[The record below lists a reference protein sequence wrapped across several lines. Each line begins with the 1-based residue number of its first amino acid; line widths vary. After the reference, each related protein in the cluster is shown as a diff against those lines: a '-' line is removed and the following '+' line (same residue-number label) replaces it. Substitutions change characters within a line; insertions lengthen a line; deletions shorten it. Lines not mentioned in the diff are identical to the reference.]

1 MATRIYYFTAT
12 GNSLALAR
20 KMLVGLPDAEL
31 VSIPKAMRSGS
42 FECDAEVVGF
52 VYPLYYWGLPAIV
65 REFATKIRLSK
76 VEYAFSFI
84 TSGGPSPGFAA
95 QQLNKL
101 LAAQNVS
108 VNAFHARSVAN
119 YIAMYNIASDSKRE
133 KILIAARKKAL
144 VVAAQVNNRLVQPP
158 KAGVFGALIGLLVE
172 PLLYNRWLK
181 NVRLKDK
188 RFCVDSGCVNCGLC
202 ARICPVDNIVMQD
215 KPQWQ
220 NHCEECLACIHWC
233 PTRAIQIGNKTRT
246 RARYHNPDITI
257 NDMLAA
263 K

>member
-20 KMLVGLPDAEL
+20 KLLIGLPDAEL
-31 VSIPKAMRSGS
+31 VSIPHAMSGGS
-42 FECDAEVVGF
+42 LVCDAEVVGF
-52 VYPLYYWGLPAIV
+52 VYPLFYWGLPAIV
-65 REFATKIRLSK
+65 REFAKKILLSK
-76 VEYAFSFI
+76 VQYAFSFV

-95 QQLNKL
+95 QQLNQL
-101 LAAQNVS
+101 LATQNVS

-119 YIAMYNIASDSKRE
+119 YIALYNIPGDSKRE
-133 KILIAARKKAL
+133 ETLVAAAKKTL
-144 VVAAQVNNRLVQPP
+144 VVAAQVNNRLLQPP
-158 KAGVFGALIGLLVE
+158 KSGIFGALVGMLVE

-181 NVRLKDK
+181 NVHTKAKL
-188 RFCVDSGCVNCGLC
+188 FYVDSNCVNCGLC
-202 ARICPVDNIVMQD
+202 ARICPVDNIVIAD

-220 NHCEECLACIHWC
+220 NRCEECLACIHWC
-233 PTRAIQIGNKTRT
+233 PTRAIQIGNKTRS
-246 RARYHNPDITI
+246 RARYHNPDITV